1 MPATLPISRFLQL
14 RESLLLDVRSPSEF
28 QKAHIPGALNFPLFS
43 DDERAQV
50 GTAYKQQGSET
61 ALILG
66 LDLVGPK
73 MGNFLREA
81 RKLNPEMR
89 PLRIHCFRG
98 GQRSQSLA
106 WLLEKGGFEVN
117 VLEGGYKAYRRHVL
131 ESFAEP
137 QKFMVLSGCTGS
149 GKTRI
154 LGALAQR
161 GMQVIDLEGLACHR
175 GSAFGGYH
183 QPPEL
188 TTEMFQNELHAVWA
202 PLDRNVRVWVEDEG
216 QRLGGLMIP
225 DPFWNQMRQAPVLF
239 LDVPQGARAGLLL
252 EEYGQYEY
260 DRLKDSI
267 DKISKRLGGVT
278 HQQCLQALAEND
290 RRKVAT
296 LCLNY
301 YDKAYLYCLE
311 KRQPESLRNLVL
323 DDVDTERNVQSLLDF
338 LEPLV
343 QSGEL

>member
-1 MPATLPISRFLQL
+1 MPTTLPIVEFLDR

-43 DDERAQV
+43 DTERAQV
-50 GTAYKQQGSET
+50 GTLYKRQGGEA

-81 RKLNPEMR
+81 RKLNPEDR
-89 PLRIHCFRG
+89 PFRVHCFRG

-106 WLLEKGGFEVN
+106 WLLEKGGFQVD
-117 VLEGGYKAYRRHVL
+117 VLNGGYKAYRRHVL

-137 QKFMVLSGCTGS
+137 QKILVLSGCTGS

-154 LGALAQR
+154 LHGLAER

-183 QPPEL
+183 QPSEL
-188 TTEMFQNELHAVWA
+188 TTEMFQNKLHAVWA
-202 PLDRNVRVWVEDEG
+202 QLDREVSVWIEDEG
-216 QRLGGLMIP
+216 QMLGGLVVP
-225 DPFWNQMRQAPVLF
+225 EPFWQQMRQAPVVF
-239 LDVPQGARAGLLL
+239 LDIPQEARAELLV
-252 EEYGQYEY
+252 EEYGHYDY
-260 DRLKDSI
+260 DRLKGSI
-267 DKISKRLGGVT
+267 DKISKRLGGLT
-278 HQQCLQALAEND
+278 HRLCLQALAEND

-311 KRQPESLRNLVL
+311 RRQPSSLRQLSL
-323 DDVDTERNVQSLLDF
+323 DGVDTSINVQRLLEF
-338 LEPLV
+338 LTPTTA
-343 QSGEL
+343 